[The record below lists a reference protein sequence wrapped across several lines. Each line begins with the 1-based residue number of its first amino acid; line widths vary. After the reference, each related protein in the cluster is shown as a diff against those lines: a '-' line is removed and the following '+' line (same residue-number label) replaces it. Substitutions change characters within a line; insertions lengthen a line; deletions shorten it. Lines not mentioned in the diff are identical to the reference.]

1 LKYLNIAEGKT
12 ILSGTTS
19 NPYEKSAWLGQ
30 AQEQKGL
37 QASQIQ
43 AYMDALKG
51 TREGAWKYATE
62 EPIIKMQVDNAARQ
76 TLIQAGLEGEGF
88 SKAWSL
94 YQQGT
99 PIDDILAMV
108 KNKNIIEK
116 NLFGGG
122 KAGLEIPTQIPSQGI
137 KTGR

>member
-1 LKYLNIAEGKT
+1 
-12 ILSGTTS
+12 
-19 NPYEKSAWLGQ
+19 
-30 AQEQKGL
+30 
-37 QASQIQ
+37 
-43 AYMDALKG
+43 MDALKG